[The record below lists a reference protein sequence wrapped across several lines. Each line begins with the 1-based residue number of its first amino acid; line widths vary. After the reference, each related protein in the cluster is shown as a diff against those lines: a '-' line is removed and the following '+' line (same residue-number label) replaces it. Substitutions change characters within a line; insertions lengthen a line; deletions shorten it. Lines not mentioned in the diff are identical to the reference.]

1 MNPVTSLWYG
11 VDPMQEKSP
20 FISTYVYTFNN
31 PVHFIDPNGKWGEDV
46 NGNLI
51 AEKGDNAW
59 TLAKYLNT
67 SAEISTKMLNEQGYS
82 INENGILNL
91 KVGDIFKVERE
102 SPKPEERMDLGFVG
116 NNIKKAQTLRAWAIL
131 MISFTKK
138 ILIRV
143 SHEPDGQSR
152 RAAARESGQ

>member
-116 NNIKKAQTLRAWAIL
+116 NNIENRVDVGSYPQHLSLHHTYGSR
-131 MISFTKK
+131 
-138 ILIRV
+138 IRRYI
-143 SHEPDGQSR
+143 HIGER
-152 RAAARESGQ
+152 KL